1 MLATYWLT
9 LIVAFPYYY
18 VNNIITPLLT
28 AKLTTRIPIYH
39 DLVNT
44 YDGRGCAHTHRGQP
58 IDCVDGNSSSATK
71 IYLDIST
78 RFLKCFFAKSVLSH
92 NSDTYLDVMRC
103 HQLLEGVSLVNHQS
117 RNIDSR
123 FRIDFGA
130 VEVSGLCAIMPVITT
145 SEHHNKDTLRAFG
158 HSKAPLQS

>member
-1 MLATYWLT
+1 MSEMLQFLE
-9 LIVAFPYYY
+9 
-18 VNNIITPLLT
+18 LL
-28 AKLTTRIPIYH
+28 
-39 DLVNT
+39 
-44 YDGRGCAHTHRGQP
+44 HRPEKFGKSHILLLHYGQP
-58 IDCVDGNSSSATK
+58 IDCADRNSSNATK

-123 FRIDFGA
+123 FRNDFGA
-130 VEVSGLCAIMPVITT
+130 AKRDANCS
-145 SEHHNKDTLRAFG
+145 
-158 HSKAPLQS
+158 

>member
-1 MLATYWLT
+1 M
-9 LIVAFPYYY
+9 
-18 VNNIITPLLT
+18 
-28 AKLTTRIPIYH
+28 KKRKS
-39 DLVNT
+39 
-44 YDGRGCAHTHRGQP
+44 HRGQP
-58 IDCVDGNSSSATK
+58 IDCADRNSSNATK

-123 FRIDFGA
+123 FRNDFGA
-130 VEVSGLCAIMPVITT
+130 LG
-145 SEHHNKDTLRAFG
+145 
-158 HSKAPLQS
+158 APRKLVDSIF

>member
-1 MLATYWLT
+1 MALYLINNGIQKASLQPACTGLT
-9 LIVAFPYYY
+9 QHY
-18 VNNIITPLLT
+18 
-28 AKLTTRIPIYH
+28 
-39 DLVNT
+39 
-44 YDGRGCAHTHRGQP
+44 GQP
-58 IDCVDGNSSSATK
+58 IDCADRNSSNATK

-123 FRIDFGA
+123 FRNDFGA
-130 VEVSGLCAIMPVITT
+130 GE
-145 SEHHNKDTLRAFG
+145 R
-158 HSKAPLQS
+158 